1 MAVARS
7 TTKALHKRQHKVP
20 TAIPIILLASTTLV
34 VFIAPLQL
42 LLAIL
47 TAELIYLA
55 TSVGSVKKLLQTTIL
70 PMTIFIAPLFL
81 LSATI
86 QVVVGGIDVSILLL
100 SSVRMALLYLTAALF
115 TRMLSM
121 AKLVR
126 DLSKLSPT
134 MALSIAI
141 GIRMLTI
148 GLYILN
154 EVKHVYSTNMATKCS
169 SFKCRVEYVTV
180 LAKAITR
187 IFIHTVLDIGESI
200 YSRYGNI
207 WVKQQFHNRRQSNTC
222 AKQYNQQS
230 ASLWK
235 NSPW

>member
-7 TTKALHKRQHKVP
+7 ATKALYKHHHKVP
-20 TAIPIILLASTTLV
+20 TALPIILLALTTLV

-42 LLAIL
+42 LLALL
-47 TAELIYLA
+47 TIELTYLA
-55 TSVGSVKKLLQTTIL
+55 TSVGSVKKLLQTIIL
-70 PMTIFIAPLFL
+70 PMTIFIAPLSL

-86 QVVVGGIDVSILLL
+86 QVVVGGIDVSILVL
-100 SSVRMALLYLTAALF
+100 STVRMALLYLTTVLF

-126 DLSKLSPT
+126 DLSKLSPA

-148 GLYILN
+148 GLYTLN
-154 EVKHVYSTNMATKCS
+154 EVKHIYGTNMATRCS
-169 SFKCRVEYVTV
+169 SFKCRVEYVTL

-187 IFIHTVLDIGESI
+187 IFIYTVLDIGESI
-200 YSRYGNI
+200 YSRYSNI
-207 WVKQQFHNRRQSNTC
+207 WAKQQLHNQHPSNT
-222 AKQYNQQS
+222 
-230 ASLWK
+230 
-235 NSPW
+235 